1 MPAGTFPCNLS
12 VAIDHLSHDL
22 RVIKIAIMNQS
33 VILSLFLLGA
43 VLFASCEKDEGK
55 LPDIS
60 FKTGGAY
67 TSADATLPGGT
78 DVTIGI
84 EAAKTEEKDV
94 LVKFNISRSIDG
106 GTPATVFDKSLT
118 GSEGDQ
124 YDYDFTTTLDNV
136 SGQTNEYTFT
146 VTNRDGLINQVSLTL
161 TVQ

>member
-1 MPAGTFPCNLS
+1 
-12 VAIDHLSHDL
+12 
-22 RVIKIAIMNQS
+22 
-33 VILSLFLLGA
+33 
-43 VLFASCEKDEGK
+43 
-55 LPDIS
+55 
-60 FKTGGAY
+60 
-67 TSADATLPGGT
+67 DATLPGGT